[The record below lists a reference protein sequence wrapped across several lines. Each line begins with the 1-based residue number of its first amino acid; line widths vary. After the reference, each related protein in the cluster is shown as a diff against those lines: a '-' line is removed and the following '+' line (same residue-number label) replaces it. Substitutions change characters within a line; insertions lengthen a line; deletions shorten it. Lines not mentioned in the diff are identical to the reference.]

1 MRPRNSFRKVV
12 LLVFALAMMMS
23 VPTGYA
29 QPQEEYSFTVRNIGK
44 NKVLKLMASED
55 GKKWGYFD
63 IGDGIAPGE
72 TKRIVWDKATNN
84 QACTQYFKAAFDDGL
99 ESPPKKFD
107 FCKSDLAI
115 DVR

>member
-1 MRPRNSFRKVV
+1 MTGQNNFRKVA
-12 LLVFALAMMMS
+12 LAIFALVMLS

-29 QPQEEYSFTVRNIGK
+29 QPQDYSFTVRNTGK
-44 NKVLKLMASED
+44 NRVLKIMASED

-63 IGDGIAPGE
+63 IGDGIDPGE
-72 TKRIVWDKATNN
+72 TKRIVWDNSTNN
-84 QACTQYFKAAFDDGL
+84 QSCVQYFKAAFDDGL

-107 FCKSDLAI
+107 FCKKDLAI

>member
-1 MRPRNSFRKVV
+1 MKLRNDVRKVA
-12 LLVFALAMMMS
+12 LLVFALFLMS

-29 QPQEEYSFTVRNIGK
+29 QPQDYSFTVRNVGK
-44 NKVLKLMASED
+44 NRVLKLLVSED
-55 GKKWGYFD
+55 GKRWGHFD

-72 TKRIVWDKATNN
+72 TKRIVWDNSTNN
-84 QACTQYFKAAFDDGL
+84 ESCEQYFKAAFDDGL

-107 FCKSDLAI
+107 FCKTDLAI